1 MINFK
6 PYRDG
11 FVYNSVEEGKGTR
24 IEIYYSKG
32 GANYFSGGNDRRGI
46 YVSMTPVELEK
57 RISMDGTPY
66 ISSTMCLTSGI
77 RAMIVSLSR
86 LDRKAVARAAENL
99 DAIVPAAAAAF
110 TPENRRDAIGMLVAV
125 FQPAAA

>member
-1 MINFK
+1 
-6 PYRDG
+6 
-11 FVYNSVEEGKGTR
+11 
-24 IEIYYSKG
+24 
-32 GANYFSGGNDRRGI
+32 
-46 YVSMTPVELEK
+46 
-57 RISMDGTPY
+57 MDGTPY